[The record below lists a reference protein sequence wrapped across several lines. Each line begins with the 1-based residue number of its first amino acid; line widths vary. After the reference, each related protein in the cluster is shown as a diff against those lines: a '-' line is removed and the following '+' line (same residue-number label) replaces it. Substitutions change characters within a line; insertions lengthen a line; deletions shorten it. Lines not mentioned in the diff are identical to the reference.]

1 MLQWDPDQFAFIK
14 GANSDQICQAL
25 IELCATEGM
34 LQVFEAG
41 QPDHRASSTQSSDW
55 TIQVLPGSDDW
66 TLLRC
71 SPRYLFVEKTKS
83 TPSPRFSTICK
94 SLNAS
99 GFIMIATNYER
110 QMGFVLMEVEQSGKV
125 FVSGYWLDDYD
136 TSEGKDFFGYSLD
149 TEECPWTITARSNLL
164 HTLFQKVNIADIN
177 LTLTGKV
184 TVDGGNL
191 FSAMTEHLIPVLCQ
205 FQDYEVTK
213 DFEKTGGKTLYF
225 RSASIRVTLAPV

>member
-25 IELCATEGM
+25 IELCAKEGM

-41 QPDHRASSTQSSDW
+41 QPDHRAPSTQSSNW
-55 TIQVLPGSDDW
+55 TIQVLPGSEDW

-71 SPRYLFVEKTKS
+71 SPRYLFVENTEL
-83 TPSPRFSTICK
+83 TPSTRFAKICK

-110 QMGFVLMEVEQSGKV
+110 QFGFVLMEVEQSGEI

-136 TSEGKDFFGYSLD
+136 TSEGKYFFGYSLD

-164 HTLFQKVNIADIN
+164 LTLFRKVNIADIN
-177 LTLTGKV
+177 STLTGKL
-184 TVDGGNL
+184 TEDGGNL
-191 FSAMTEHLIPVLCQ
+191 FSAMTEYLIPVLAKY
-205 FQDYEVTK
+205 QDYEVTK
-213 DFEKTGGKTLYF
+213 NFEKTGGKTLYF
-225 RSASIRVTLAPV
+225 RSASTEKLGS